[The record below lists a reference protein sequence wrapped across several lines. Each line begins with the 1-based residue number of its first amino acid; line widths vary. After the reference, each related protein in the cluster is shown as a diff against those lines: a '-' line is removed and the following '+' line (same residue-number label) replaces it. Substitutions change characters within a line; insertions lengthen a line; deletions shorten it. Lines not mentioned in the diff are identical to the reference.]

1 MNVLKTYY
9 KHQKELEHEDF
20 LRREK
25 EEAEAYAKMT
35 DEEKKAYD
43 EEKRKRRE
51 HLNSL
56 LSIPY
61 QIGNLNYYK

>member
-1 MNVLKTYY
+1 MNVLKTYH
-9 KHQKELEHEDF
+9 KHQRELEHEDF

-35 DEEKKAYD
+35 DEEKKLYD